1 MLMFRYFLSNIKI
14 ISLLSLI
21 VICSASSKQ
30 IKVAPEGFALVVAVP
45 KVNNELL
52 RNVQGLPDSLS
63 FDPLPGASSDTKR
76 MIDLLKEQGFKS
88 SNIIVLGAN
97 KSDEVTIERIREAFK
112 TIEIKVKPNDLFLFY
127 YSGHGYFVKDDPK
140 GDDKE
145 LDGNDEVLVTYNN
158 YLVDDEI
165 NRTYSNSQKFKATRN
180 IMLVDAC
187 RSGSTQK
194 LNNLSMLESVKM
206 YNPLFLDCNVL
217 TETYTDEKF
226 NMIYFGASRDENDA
240 HDTGD
245 GGYFTL
251 ALKNVYHPIFG
262 KSIKVRQLPCLVS
275 KEMNRLGDKG
285 NGSISYSESGSLS
298 NDIINNH
305 LFKIK

>member
-1 MLMFRYFLSNIKI
+1 MFKYFFSNIKKVL
-14 ISLLSLI
+14 LLSLI
-21 VICSASSKQ
+21 IICSASSKQ
-30 IKVAPEGFALVVAVP
+30 INVVPEGFALVVAVP
-45 KVNNELL
+45 TINNEKL
-52 RNVQGLPDSLS
+52 RIAQGLPDSLA

-76 MIDLLKEQGFKS
+76 MVDLLKEQGFSS

-97 KSDEVTIERIREAFK
+97 KSDEVTIEKIRDAFK
-112 TIEIKVKPNDLFLFY
+112 AIEGKVKPNDLFVFY
-127 YSGHGYFVKDDPK
+127 YSGHGYFVKDNPK

-145 LDGNDEVLVTYNN
+145 RDGNDEVLVTYNN
-158 YLVDDEI
+158 YMVDDEI
-165 NRTYSNSQKFKATRN
+165 NRIYTNSDKFKATRN

-187 RSGSTQK
+187 RAGSTQK
-194 LNNLSMLESVKM
+194 FNNLSMLERTRL
-206 YNPLFLDCNVL
+206 YNPLFTDCNVL

-251 ALKNVYHPIFG
+251 ALRNVYHPIFG
-262 KSIKVRQLPCLVS
+262 QNIKVRQLPCLVS
-275 KEMNRLGDKG
+275 KEMSKLGDDG
-285 NGSISYSESGSLS
+285 SGSISYSESGTIAK
-298 NDIINNH
+298 DILNSH